1 MPQFINPPTDE
12 EILRDIVE
20 QMETGVLP
28 WRRPWSKS
36 ANAVVVGSMLHGANR
51 WPSNLRAPRVP
62 YGIFNG
68 TILLARASKC
78 RYRTNL
84 WVTSRV
90 IDELG
95 AKIVDN
101 DPQPTAIQRFAE
113 EYQDSHGPVGH
124 ARLVYNIDQ
133 VEECEKTLGLT
144 FLERAPAIH
153 EVRFKRSES
162 LRSRLE
168 KNRSLTIVH
177 EADRAA
183 YSPSWD
189 VVMLPDILQFHAV
202 GRNSDQQGVG
212 EANYWATLW
221 HEVIHWT
228 GHPSRLNRD
237 RHHRW
242 GDKTYAFE
250 ELIAELGSAFLCAHL
265 GVDGELQHES
275 YLDSWCRALKQDSVK
290 PLWSACRYASQA
302 KEYVLDKQKPDSK
315 AGRATLF

>member
-1 MPQFINPPTDE
+1 MNPPTDE
-12 EILRDIVE
+12 EILRDIIE
-20 QMETGVLP
+20 QMESGVLP

-36 ANAVVVGSMLHGANR
+36 ANAVVVGSVSHDANR

-90 IDELG
+90 IEELG

-101 DPQPTAIQRFAE
+101 DPQPTAIQSYADAYE
-113 EYQDSHGPVGH
+113 DSQRPAGR

-144 FLERAPAIH
+144 FLERAPATH
-153 EVRFKRSES
+153 EVRYKRSES
-162 LRSRLE
+162 LRNRLA

-189 VVMLPDILQFHAV
+189 VVMLPDMQQFHAL
-202 GRNSDQQGVG
+202 GRNSDQQGDG

-228 GHPSRLNRD
+228 GHPSRLHRD
-237 RHHRW
+237 RHHSW
-242 GDKTYAFE
+242 GDKIYAFE

-275 YLDSWCRALKQDSVK
+275 YLDSWCRALKHDSVQS
-290 PLWSACRYASQA
+290 LRSACKYASQA
-302 KEYVLDKQKPDSK
+302 KGYVLDKQKPDSK